1 MKPSKKQ
8 FLPGLNHFN
17 LSIEILK
24 FLSQVDLARHVT
36 RLSRASYRLAYSSLL
51 WSHIEIE
58 NKTQSL
64 TKDYSSLLWRHIKI
78 ENGSQSLIKDLETLN
93 QMVCDRL
100 KQTQYITAL
109 DLSEVDSHETN
120 NGLWN
125 TLSTISPTLQELN
138 FPWQY
143 ATILDDLKNLN
154 FERLRV
160 LHLPAMETNS

>member
-1 MKPSKKQ
+1 MRKQKQEVHNQERKPSKIQ
-8 FLPGLNHFN
+8 FLPGLNNFN

-51 WSHIEIE
+51 WSHIKI
-58 NKTQSL
+58 
-64 TKDYSSLLWRHIKI
+64 DY
-78 ENGSQSLIKDLETLN
+78 GSQSLIKDLKTLN
-93 QMVCDRL
+93 QMVCERL

-125 TLSTISPTLQELN
+125 TLSTISPTLQELY

>member
-1 MKPSKKQ
+1 MKKQKQEVQNQEMKPSKKQ
-8 FLPGLNHFN
+8 FLPGLNNFN

-51 WSHIEIE
+51 WSHIKI
-58 NKTQSL
+58 
-64 TKDYSSLLWRHIKI
+64 DYRYR
-78 ENGSQSLIKDLETLN
+78 SQSLIKNFKTLN
-93 QMVCDRL
+93 QMVCEWL

-120 NGLWN
+120 NGLWK
-125 TLSTISPTLQELN
+125 TLSTISPPLQELY